1 MMIVAPLACGL
12 APAGGATLPSLVQ
25 TRVKL
30 SGVPPPPASSR
41 IQKAT
46 VLSPRQP
53 PAAPLQEG
61 VAVPFVTI
69 DPTNQTLRLH
79 PATLEA
85 LGRAPAPICV
95 LGMSGTARDGKS
107 TWLNMYSQWLRERW
121 TTNAGPA
128 NRDFDVGHDLDTCTE
143 GGWLKIFTGSE
154 TQPILPGTHCS
165 TVVLLDTQGLAKG
178 HQHGLHRM
186 FTLSLLMSS
195 SVVLNVMVRT
205 DRPTLAPPLLP
216 PCP

>member
-69 DPTNQTLRLH
+69 DPTNQTLRAAP
-79 PATLEA
+79 PAAPCSEPAAPLSTLEIH
-85 LGRAPAPICV
+85 P
-95 LGMSGTARDGKS
+95 
-107 TWLNMYSQWLRERW
+107 W
-121 TTNAGPA
+121 
-128 NRDFDVGHDLDTCTE
+128 
-143 GGWLKIFTGSE
+143 
-154 TQPILPGTHCS
+154 CS
-165 TVVLLDTQGLAKG
+165 
-178 HQHGLHRM
+178 HGVWR
-186 FTLSLLMSS
+186 
-195 SVVLNVMVRT
+195 NG
-205 DRPTLAPPLLP
+205 APPLII
-216 PCP
+216 

>member
-69 DPTNQTLRLH
+69 DPTKPCR
-79 PATLEA
+79 
-85 LGRAPAPICV
+85 V
-95 LGMSGTARDGKS
+95 FTAYGDNG
-107 TWLNMYSQWLRERW
+107 N
-121 TTNAGPA
+121 G
-128 NRDFDVGHDLDTCTE
+128 
-143 GGWLKIFTGSE
+143 
-154 TQPILPGTHCS
+154 
-165 TVVLLDTQGLAKG
+165 
-178 HQHGLHRM
+178 
-186 FTLSLLMSS
+186 
-195 SVVLNVMVRT
+195 
-205 DRPTLAPPLLP
+205 APPLII
-216 PCP
+216 

>member
-69 DPTNQTLRLH
+69 DPTNQTLR
-79 PATLEA
+79 A
-85 LGRAPAPICV
+85 
-95 LGMSGTARDGKS
+95 
-107 TWLNMYSQWLRERW
+107 
-121 TTNAGPA
+121 
-128 NRDFDVGHDLDTCTE
+128 
-143 GGWLKIFTGSE
+143 
-154 TQPILPGTHCS
+154 
-165 TVVLLDTQGLAKG
+165 
-178 HQHGLHRM
+178 
-186 FTLSLLMSS
+186 
-195 SVVLNVMVRT
+195 
-205 DRPTLAPPLLP
+205 APPALLRAGSP
-216 PCP
+216 SRLSRSGPLHNCRAWCSHGVW

>member
-69 DPTNQTLRLH
+69 DPTNQTLRAAP
-79 PATLEA
+79 PAAPCSEPAAPLSTLEI
-85 LGRAPAPICV
+85 RTPP
-95 LGMSGTARDGKS
+95 
-107 TWLNMYSQWLRERW
+107 Q
-121 TTNAGPA
+121 
-128 NRDFDVGHDLDTCTE
+128 
-143 GGWLKIFTGSE
+143 
-154 TQPILPGTHCS
+154 
-165 TVVLLDTQGLAKG
+165 
-178 HQHGLHRM
+178 
-186 FTLSLLMSS
+186 LSS
-195 SVVLNVMVRT
+195 MV
-205 DRPTLAPPLLP
+205 
-216 PCP
+216 